1 MNKSKKE
8 REKLMET
15 ITQTNRTILFSE
27 INPEKL
33 NLLTLIGDV
42 RGKTSLDDDKI
53 KEINEMLLVESFAE
67 FLEKFAPVVY
77 SWCDAKTGSIQYS
90 LVKPE
95 NIPDN
100 CITEIPL
107 NEMNDLLN
115 MLITLQGAKGAMGV
129 ANVDF
134 KFSNVLDMISPK
146 KIMEDIRQVRKEI
159 QYTYGKYMELDDED
173 PKRLDMGDQLNF
185 QFEQASH
192 NYNNV
197 LAMLP
202 LAIEDIKTRLLL
214 GSGESAQGGQEFK
227 AGLLSMG
234 DDGELKILEMK
245 QEEGTQLAVV
255 DDHVNSSL
263 VQTFRDDYD
272 ALNDTPS
279 DYVRELVVR
288 TFCPLTSTVESSVDR
303 ELEVRNYNTYLEFYK
318 KSKDDFVKAVKP
330 LIEKI
335 LGVKAFF
342 DQYQVKEKGMQPKL
356 LITNIPLEMLVKS
369 SNLPRLLT
377 YLNTTNDKN
386 EFENTLWFGIVPD
399 VELNQSGGGKL
410 QRMRFAGNQ
419 KVKKPGTNSMESLA
433 TLMNAITPYKITT
446 FFSFSTGEESTFSYV
461 ATEGIGI
468 FKDKCTPLMKKEYSE
483 FVVPCIPNV
492 TIIPKDKSGLILDNR
507 MVIDEE
513 GNVALS
519 KEKEDIMKMWIEGV
533 YIGAAY
539 GAAGIAASWQC
550 PEYLKQ
556 RFPNTSME
564 YPGVRYD
571 IEADDNALLVTTSMT
586 KEISG
591 FTNAIKNS
599 INNTGF
605 GFVFTSDNAQH
616 KGRDIRNIM
625 VYKARN
631 LLSNGTEFEPI
642 YKTLVVTYIER
653 MLRFYSG
660 DFKQDKIL
668 KFFSNNPSSQK
679 SKWDANRQYVNSLL
693 QDGDE
698 LDFNIDEKNGICN
711 VQLTFSNTTRNLKV
725 ELTRKGQS
733 A

>member
-1 MNKSKKE
+1 
-8 REKLMET
+8 MET